1 MSQENER
8 RRADRSGAEELS
20 PEVLELLEICGGEI
34 RESDREA
41 LARRRAA
48 ARGVPDRRHA
58 QKDTERPEAAQGTT
72 ERPEAT
78 R

>member
-1 MSQENER
+1 MSQDNER
-8 RRADRSGAEELS
+8 RRADCSAEELS

-58 QKDTERPEAAQGTT
+58 DDGQERQGAAPGVA

>member
-1 MSQENER
+1 MSQDNER
-8 RRADRSGAEELS
+8 RRADRSAEELS

-48 ARGVPDRRHA
+48 ARGVPDRRRA
-58 QKDTERPEAAQGTT
+58 DDGQERQGAALGAA